1 MPWRPL
7 PRIAFGVATY
17 PFATQGDHE
26 LPLEIGDELYIIEET
41 LDNQWL
47 RGYLLAPPS
56 LLAGL
61 TSVKGQTLEA
71 RVFSG
76 IFPRSCVE
84 IREMLGDDTD
94 EVTDEN
100 GAAGGSPRRG
110 SDSGKSGVVAHD
122 NSQTAR
128 NRKPSSDDETRA
140 ATTTTVIKREPG
152 RPKPP
157 APVPMLKVGDETPTS
172 ISEPLVDE
180 IASCLREW
188 HSTNL
193 HDLLLSR
200 EYPKLEKVSQLI
212 ETVDLARRQFLHDVL
227 TTHEY
232 DVLREKT
239 VWNLVKGNKLCGG
252 EVIVRDPKER
262 GRILV
267 GEDSVVEVTRLQ
279 SVMSLLDEPPQ
290 PNVEPTALH
299 HLLVDV
305 RSFAGSSNEPTT
317 LVLYLV
323 GKSVGGTLTALSES
337 YVIDVPAGG
346 TMGHVARNSQMR
358 TLFTDLSATD
368 VGDVPSSDS
377 ELYLVVK
384 VLAPQQITLG
394 KPASRSGV
402 HSQPSTPYSK
412 DKPPSSGGP
421 KTSRRSFMWGSSRSA
436 FSRGGTKLDALSE
449 QPEERPPTNR
459 SRSESRD
466 GGAPP
471 STAGSRGPRS
481 SLDGGQFSQ

>member
-1 MPWRPL
+1 MPWQPL

-17 PFATQGDHE
+17 PFATEGDHE

-76 IFPRSCVE
+76 IFPRNCVE

-94 EVTDEN
+94 EAADTN
-100 GAAGGSPRRG
+100 GTSKGSPQPG
-110 SDSGKSGVVAHD
+110 SDSGKSGVVAQD
-122 NSQTAR
+122 KTPAGR
-128 NRKPSSDDETRA
+128 NKQPNGDDATRT
-140 ATTTTVIKREPG
+140 ATTTPIKREPG
-152 RPKPP
+152 APKPP

-172 ISEPLVDE
+172 VSEPLVDE

-200 EYPKLEKVSQLI
+200 EYSKLEKVSQII

-232 DVLREKT
+232 NLLREKT

-262 GRILV
+262 GRILI
-267 GEDSVVEVTRLQ
+267 GQDSVVDITRLQ

-290 PNVEPTALH
+290 HHVETAALH

-305 RSFAGSSNEPTT
+305 KSFAGSSNEPTT
-317 LVLYLV
+317 LMLYLV
-323 GKSVGGTLTALSES
+323 SRSIGGTL
-337 YVIDVPAGG
+337 
-346 TMGHVARNSQMR
+346 
-358 TLFTDLSATD
+358 
-368 VGDVPSSDS
+368 
-377 ELYLVVK
+377 
-384 VLAPQQITLG
+384 
-394 KPASRSGV
+394 
-402 HSQPSTPYSK
+402 
-412 DKPPSSGGP
+412 
-421 KTSRRSFMWGSSRSA
+421 
-436 FSRGGTKLDALSE
+436 
-449 QPEERPPTNR
+449 
-459 SRSESRD
+459 
-466 GGAPP
+466 
-471 STAGSRGPRS
+471 
-481 SLDGGQFSQ
+481 